1 MDEILLVDISGTA
14 GGAYVIFET
23 LREKDGTLVKYWRR

>member
-1 MDEILLVDISGTA
+1 MDEILDISGTA

-23 LREKDGTLVKYWRR
+23 LREKGGTLVKYRRR

>member
-1 MDEILLVDISGTA
+1 MDEILDISGTS

-23 LREKDGTLVKYWRR
+23 LRKKDGTLVKYWRR